1 MLHYI
6 QNVLI
11 SCLLLMVVG
20 QQVAAQNADDAVS
33 EQEVTAEQTSGAS
46 EDAADADAQAA
57 AAAASGAA
65 H

>member
-33 EQEVTAEQTSGAS
+33 KQEVTAQQTSGAS

-57 AAAASGAA
+57 AAAASRAA